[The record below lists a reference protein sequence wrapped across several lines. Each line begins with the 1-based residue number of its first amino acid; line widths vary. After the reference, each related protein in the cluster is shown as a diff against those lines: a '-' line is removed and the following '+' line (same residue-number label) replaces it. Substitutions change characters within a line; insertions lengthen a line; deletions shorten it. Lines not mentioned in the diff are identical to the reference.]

1 MHSDRANFSK
11 VTVKITHIYTYN
23 AYVLQTS
30 AFGMKGANGFFVNR
44 FVLACRNIIM
54 LLAVMLTLGVM
65 PANAQDSL
73 VLESSIQTN
82 LVTPSLTSD
91 THGKSCMCADCNH
104 MNCCCKAMTETTPVF
119 RPVCALPSTELLNGS
134 TAAPRCASGSIN
146 LTLDGGLTSLHQARI
161 VSPDAAGQQWSSRPP
176 LAPPRG

>member
-11 VTVKITHIYTYN
+11 VTVNITHIHTYN

-30 AFGMKGANGFFVNR
+30 AFGMKGASGIFVNR
-44 FVLACRNIIM
+44 FILACRNIIM
-54 LLAVMLTLGVM
+54 LLAVMFTLGVM
-65 PANAQDSL
+65 PATAQDSL

-146 LTLDGGLTSLHQARI
+146 LTLDGGLTSLRQVRI
-161 VSPDAAGQQWSSRPP
+161 VSPDAAAQEWSSRPP

>member
-1 MHSDRANFSK
+1 MDNLEISK
-11 VTVKITHIYTYN
+11 VTVKITHIHTYN
-23 AYVLQTS
+23 TYVLQTS

-54 LLAVMLTLGVM
+54 LLAVMFTLGVM

-104 MNCCCKAMTETTPVF
+104 MKCCCKAMTETTPVF

-134 TAAPRCASGSIN
+134 TAAPRCASRSIN
-146 LTLDGGLTSLHQARI
+146 LTLDRGLTSLRQARI
-161 VSPDAAGQQWSSRPP
+161 VSPDAAAQEWSSRPP

>member
-1 MHSDRANFSK
+1 
-11 VTVKITHIYTYN
+11 
-23 AYVLQTS
+23 
-30 AFGMKGANGFFVNR
+30 MKGANGFFVNR
-44 FVLACRNIIM
+44 FVLTCRNIIM

-82 LVTPSLTSD
+82 MVTPSLTSD
-91 THGKSCMCADCNH
+91 AHGKSCMCADCNH
-104 MNCCCKAMTETTPVF
+104 MKCCCKAMTDTTPVF
-119 RPVCALPSTELLNGS
+119 RPVCALPSTEMLNGS
-134 TAAPRCASGSIN
+134 SAAPRCASGSIN

-161 VSPDAAGQQWSSRPP
+161 VCPDASAQKWSSRPP

>member
-1 MHSDRANFSK
+1 M
-11 VTVKITHIYTYN
+11 
-23 AYVLQTS
+23 LQTS
-30 AFGMKGANGFFVNR
+30 AFGKKGASGIFVNR
-44 FVLACRNIIM
+44 FILACRNIIM
-54 LLAVMLTLGVM
+54 LLAVMFTLGVM

-104 MNCCCKAMTETTPVF
+104 MKCCCKAMTDSIPVF

-134 TAAPRCASGSIN
+134 STAPRCTSGSIN
-146 LTLDGGLTSLHQARI
+146 LTLDGGLTFLHQARI
-161 VSPDAAGQQWSSRPP
+161 ASPDASAQEWSSRPP

>member
-1 MHSDRANFSK
+1 
-11 VTVKITHIYTYN
+11 
-23 AYVLQTS
+23 
-30 AFGMKGANGFFVNR
+30 MKGASGFFVNR

-73 VLESSIQTN
+73 VLETSIQTN

-104 MNCCCKAMTETTPVF
+104 MKCCCKAMTDTTPVF
-119 RPVCALPSTELLNGS
+119 RPICALPSTELLNGS
-134 TAAPRCASGSIN
+134 SAAPRCASGSIN
-146 LTLDGGLTSLHQARI
+146 LTLDGGLTSFHQARI
-161 VSPDAAGQQWSSRPP
+161 VSPDLAAQDWSSRPP

>member
-1 MHSDRANFSK
+1 
-11 VTVKITHIYTYN
+11 
-23 AYVLQTS
+23 VLQTS
-30 AFGMKGANGFFVNR
+30 AFGIKGASGFFVNH
-44 FVLACRNIIM
+44 FVRACRNIIM
-54 LLAVMLTLGVM
+54 LLALMLTLAVM

-73 VLESSIQTN
+73 VLESSIQMN

-104 MNCCCKAMTETTPVF
+104 MKCCCKAMTDSTPVF

-134 TAAPRCASGSIN
+134 TAAPRCVSGSIN
-146 LTLDGGLTSLHQARI
+146 LTLDGELTSLRQARI
-161 VSPDAAGQQWSSRPP
+161 VSPDAAGQEWSSRPP

>member
-11 VTVKITHIYTYN
+11 VTVKITHIHTYN

-30 AFGMKGANGFFVNR
+30 AFGMKGASRFYVNR
-44 FVLACRNIIM
+44 FVLACRNIIL

-91 THGKSCMCADCNH
+91 THGNSCMCADCNH
-104 MNCCCKAMTETTPVF
+104 MKCCCKAMTDTAPVF

-134 TAAPRCASGSIN
+134 SAAPRCVTGIIN
-146 LTLDGGLTSLHQARI
+146 LSLDGGLKAIQQARI
-161 VSPDAAGQQWSSRPP
+161 VSSDATASVWSSRPP

>member
-1 MHSDRANFSK
+1 MSRSTAN
-11 VTVKITHIYTYN
+11 
-23 AYVLQTS
+23 
-30 AFGMKGANGFFVNR
+30 GMKGASGIFVNR
-44 FVLACRNIIM
+44 FILACRNIIM
-54 LLAVMLTLGVM
+54 LLAVMFTLGVM

-104 MNCCCKAMTETTPVF
+104 MKCCCKAMTDSTPVF

-134 TAAPRCASGSIN
+134 STAPRCANGSIN
-146 LTLDGGLTSLHQARI
+146 LTLDGGLTSLHQTRI
-161 VSPDAAGQQWSSRPP
+161 VSPDASAQEWSSRPP